1 MAKGDALRKD
11 LQAVM
16 KAVVSGTKKGVLL
29 ALPGIKLKS
38 QELTPV
44 DEGLLKASH
53 YTDIEEVTNK
63 KVVGV
68 VGATQD
74 YAVYVH
80 ENLQAKHTTGQAKFL
95 TTALK
100 DREQKTLQIIQAA
113 VNKEIKSKT

>member
-1 MAKGDALRKD
+1 MEAL
-11 LQAVM
+11 
-16 KAVVSGTKKGVLL
+16 VSGAKKGVMLS
-29 ALPGIKLKS
+29 LPGIKLRS

-53 YTDIEEVTNK
+53 YSDIQEVSKK

-74 YAVYVH
+74 YAIYVH
-80 ENLQAKHTTGQAKFL
+80 EDLQARHTTGQAKFL

-100 DREQKTLQIIQAA
+100 EREQKTIQIIKASIKKEMK
-113 VNKEIKSKT
+113 NKT